1 MAEQDGAVSRYDRPY
16 QIVSE
21 QIDLMNQRADA
32 ALGKAYETLQSLQD
46 IGTAL
51 DTLPPT
57 PTIDLP
63 NTPDNPFPDIPVPAR
78 AELPAIGD
86 IQVPD
91 LNLDF
96 SDIDQGLGELDEP
109 PEFSPSVI
117 GIDLPPRPA
126 PIDTSGAPVRPDT
139 GSVDLPVAPS
149 ITMPDVGDLVP
160 ISVPEFVF
168 PDLPRFDESA
178 PVFDGSAPS
187 TVLQWAE
194 PTYQSTNLELLKS
207 TLARMLAGGT
217 GLPPAIEQAL
227 FDRAR
232 VREDINGQKAVDD
245 AFQDFASRGHMLPPG
260 ALLKRVADI
269 REANQLKVSE
279 TAREILINSAQWE
292 IDNLRT
298 AVERG
303 IGLEAQLMDQFNA
316 MAQRAFD
323 AARLRLESDISL
335 YNAEVSL
342 FNARQSAYQVAAD
355 VYGKRLQG
363 ELAKLEVFKAQIEG
377 EKAKGDLNEQTVR
390 VYTARLQG
398 VTSLIDIY
406 RAKMEGAKVQADL
419 IKAQIEAY
427 GTDVQAYAQKLQ
439 AKKTEYDAYE
449 AGVRAEQAKIGILEA
464 ESRAFAATVQAYE
477 SKNNVKIQ
485 GVRARV
491 DVASA
496 KISQYTAQLQA
507 EQARVQAELS
517 NIQAITQ
524 AFQADVGRYS
534 AQINAASADRD
545 LQARTVEARLRNNL
559 AYYEIEL
566 KKYDAAIQ
574 QLLQRVQV
582 QSEAMK
588 SVGTITAQ
596 LASGAMAATNVSA
609 SMSGSAGISSSDS
622 LSIGHNHTY
631 NEK

>member
-21 QIDLMNQRADA
+21 QIDLMNKRADA
-32 ALGKAYETLQSLQD
+32 ALSKAYETLQSLQNL
-46 IGTAL
+46 GAAL

-57 PTIDLP
+57 PTIDIP
-63 NTPDNPFPDIPVPAR
+63 STPDNPFPGLQVPVR

-86 IQVPD
+86 IRVPE

-109 PEFSPSVI
+109 PEFTPSVI
-117 GIDLPPRPA
+117 GIDLPPRPS
-126 PIDTSGAPVRPDT
+126 PIDTSGSPVRPET
-139 GSVDLPVAPS
+139 GSVDLPVAPA
-149 ITMPDVGDLVP
+149 ITMPDVGDLTP
-160 ISVPEFVF
+160 ISVPDFDF
-168 PDLPRFDESA
+168 PELPRFDALA
-178 PVFDGSAPS
+178 PEFEASAPS
-187 TVLQWAE
+187 TVLQWEE
-194 PTYQSTNLELLKS
+194 PAYQSTNLDSLKS
-207 TLARMLAGGT
+207 TLARMLVGGT

-245 AFQDFASRGHMLPPG
+245 AFQDAASRGHMLPPG

-298 AVERG
+298 ALERG
-303 IGLEAQLMDQFNA
+303 ITLEAQLMDQSNA

-323 AARLRLESDISL
+323 AARLQLESEISL
-335 YNAEVSL
+335 YNAQVSL
-342 FNARQSAYQVAAD
+342 FNARQTAYQVAAD
-355 VYGKRLQG
+355 VYGKLLQG

-377 EKAKGDLNEQTVR
+377 ERAKGDLNEQTVR

-406 RAKMEGAKVQADL
+406 RAKMEGAKVQSDL
-419 IKAQIEAY
+419 IKSQIDAY
-427 GTDVQAYAQKLQ
+427 STDVQAYAQKLQ

-477 SKNNVKIQ
+477 SKNNVRIQ

-491 DVASA
+491 DVAGA

-517 NIQAITQ
+517 SIQAITQ

-622 LSIGHNHTY
+622 LNTTHSHTY